1 MARPLWSGSL
11 SFGLIN
17 VPVQLFSAV
26 RDVDLHFRQ
35 LHAKDGAALEVRR
48 FCAKEDREVAYED
61 IAHGYDPDGDDDQV
75 VLTDEELASV
85 APRKTRTIEIDAFV
99 DLADVD
105 PVYFDHPYLLAPSGD
120 SEGTVRAYRLLLE
133 VMRGS
138 ERAALGRFVLRRR
151 EYLVLIRARDDRLA
165 LTTMLFADEI
175 RDAKDV
181 PAGGRKPAKAKLDG
195 ALALIEVLATDW
207 DPSEYEDRYRKRLQD
222 VVKRKRQG
230 KRIKAPRREE
240 QPSPVSDLM
249 AALERSLE
257 EARGGRRSAGD
268 GDLGRLSRDELY
280 ARAQE
285 AGVEGRSSM
294 TKQELIDALG

>member
-1 MARPLWSGSL
+1 MARALWSGSL

-35 LHAKDGAALEVRR
+35 LHAKDGAPLEVRR
-48 FCAKEDREVAYED
+48 FCAQEDREVAYED
-61 IAHGYDPDGDDDQV
+61 IAHGYDLDDDGQV

-85 APRKTRTIEIDAFV
+85 TPRKTRTIDIDAFV

-105 PVYFDHPYLLAPSGD
+105 PMYFDHPYLLAPSGD

-133 VMRGS
+133 VMRDS
-138 ERAALGRFVLRRR
+138 DRAALGRFVLRRR

-195 ALALIEVLATDW
+195 ALALIEALATDW
-207 DPSEYEDRYRKRLQD
+207 DPTDYEDRHRKRLQD

-230 KRIKAPRREE
+230 KRIRAPKQEE
-240 QPSPVSDLM
+240 QPSPVGDLM
-249 AALERSLE
+249 AALERGLE
-257 EARGGRRSAGD
+257 EARGGRRSD
-268 GDLGRLSRDELY
+268 GDLERLSRDELY
-280 ARAQE
+280 ERAQE
-285 AGVEGRSSM
+285 AGVKGRSSM
-294 TKQELIDALG
+294 TKQELVDALG

>member
-35 LHAKDGAALEVRR
+35 LHAKDGAPLEVRR
-48 FCAKEDREVAYED
+48 FCAQEDREVAYDD
-61 IAHGYDPDGDDDQV
+61 IAHGYDADDDDQV

-85 APRKTRTIEIDAFV
+85 APRKTRTIDIDAFV

-138 ERAALGRFVLRRR
+138 DRAALGRFVLRER

-181 PAGGRKPAKAKLDG
+181 PTGGRKPAKAKLDG
-195 ALALIEVLATDW
+195 ALALIEALATDW
-207 DPSEYEDRYRKRLQD
+207 DPTEYEDRYRKRLQD

-230 KRIKAPRREE
+230 KRIKAPKQEE
-240 QPSPVSDLM
+240 QPSPVEDLM

-257 EARGGRRSAGD
+257 AARGGGRTD
-268 GDLGRLSRDELY
+268 GDLARLSRDELY